1 MKTEFYEE
9 FVLLAEVGSYSKAA
23 EQLSFSQVALT
34 QHIQQMEALVGVR
47 LFERS
52 TRKVELSEYGKLV
65 LPYAR
70 RIVKLKEEAV
80 SAVSKR
86 SPHKH
91 FDLSVGF
98 YPTAAR
104 FDFVS
109 TIQQFQELHPEITIE
124 RRELLPDMLM
134 EAMNHGEFDFILMEE
149 IDGET
154 SDGYDRLCMDRDTL
168 AAVVPSTHPLAGYG
182 EALLTQLSKEQF
194 FMLPEHSFVC
204 KLAIAACKKRGFLP
218 AITYTSYSITNII
231 EMIEKNSGVS
241 LLIKT
246 PAQKYEKSGVSI
258 VDLMPA
264 IYSSVNLLFRE
275 DKLSKH
281 GRTLLDFMALHK
293 QD

>member
-9 FVLLAEVGSYSKAA
+9 FVLLADIGSYSKAA

-34 QHIQQMEALVGVR
+34 QHIQQMEALIGVR

-70 RIVKLKEEAV
+70 RIVRMKEEATA
-80 SAVSKR
+80 AVSKR
-86 SPHKH
+86 SPHKR

-98 YPTAAR
+98 HPAAAR

-109 TIQQFQELHPEITIE
+109 ALQQFQELHPDFTIE

-134 EAMNHGEFDFILMEE
+134 EAMRHGEFDFILMEE

-154 SDGYDRLCMDRDTL
+154 DDGYDRLCMSRDAL
-168 AAVVPSTHPLAGYG
+168 AAVVPGAHPLAEYG

-218 AITYTSYSITNII
+218 TITYTSYSIANII
-231 EMIEKNSGVS
+231 EMIEKNNGVS

-246 PAQKYEKSGVSI
+246 PAQKHETPGVSI
-258 VDLMPA
+258 VDLIPA
-264 IYSSVNLLFRE
+264 IYSSVNLLFQE
-275 DKLSKH
+275 DKLNEH
-281 GRTLLDFMALHK
+281 GRSLLDFMALYK
-293 QD
+293 QG

>member
-70 RIVKLKEEAV
+70 RIVKLREEAI

-98 YPTAAR
+98 HPAAAR
-104 FDFVS
+104 FDFV
-109 TIQQFQELHPEITIE
+109 TKIQQFQELHPEITIE
-124 RRELLPDMLM
+124 CRELLPDMLM

-154 SDGYDRLCMDRDTL
+154 NDGYDRLCMNRDTL

-182 EALLTQLSKEQF
+182 EALLTQLSREQF

-204 KLAIAACKKRGFLP
+204 QLAISSCKKRGFLP
-218 AITYTSYSITNII
+218 TITYTSYSITNII
-231 EMIEKNSGVS
+231 EMIAKNNGVS
-241 LLIKT
+241 LLIKS
-246 PAQKYEKSGVSI
+246 PAQKHKSTGVSI
-258 VDLMPA
+258 VDLIPA
-264 IYSSVNLLFRE
+264 IYSSVNLLFKE
-275 DKLSKH
+275 NNLNDS
-281 GRTLLDFMALHK
+281 GRILLDFMSLHK
-293 QD
+293 QV